1 MPTHSRL
8 VVPLLALL
16 LTGCGEVPSSP
27 ASPTPAAG
35 ASSSSEPAAPSPTST
50 PSGATPTATATPSG
64 RPAPERAELP
74 RGGRTVFPT
83 YRLVGYSGL
92 TGASTLGRLG
102 TGPLDQRVREI
113 ERRATP
119 YAAGRK
125 ILPVLEII
133 ATIVQPGPGRDGKYR
148 TRLSDRQI
156 KTYLTAARAR
166 KAILLL
172 NIQPGRSEFSTEA
185 RAFERWLREPDVGVA
200 LDPEWA
206 MDPGQRPGGAYGHTT
221 GAELNRTAAYLSG
234 LVRRHDLP
242 EKVMVYHQV
251 AASVV
256 RKESGLKAHRGVAMV
271 KSVDGLGPP
280 GPKINTYR
288 VVNKTTPEHVHAG
301 FKLFYTEDAAGGSR
315 LMTPREVLRLRPQP
329 EYVLYE

>member
-1 MPTHSRL
+1 M
-8 VVPLLALL
+8 
-16 LTGCGEVPSSP
+16 
-27 ASPTPAAG
+27 
-35 ASSSSEPAAPSPTST
+35 
-50 PSGATPTATATPSG
+50 
-64 RPAPERAELP
+64 LP
-74 RGGRTVFPT
+74 RGGREVFPA

-113 ERRATP
+113 EQRAKP
-119 YAAGRK
+119 YAAGRQV
-125 ILPVLEII
+125 LPVLEII

-148 TRLSDRQI
+148 VRLSDKQI
-156 KTYLTAARAR
+156 KTYLAAARKR
-166 KAILLL
+166 QDLLLL
-172 NIQPGRSEFSTEA
+172 NIQPGRSEFLTEA
-185 RAFERWLREPDVGVA
+185 KAFERWLREPDVGVA

-206 MDPGQRPGGAYGHTT
+206 MDPGQRPGRAYGGTT
-221 GAELNRTAAYLSG
+221 GAELDRTGAYLSG
-234 LVRRHDLP
+234 LVKKHDLP

-256 RKESGLKAHRGVAMV
+256 RKESGLKDHPGVVMV

-280 GPKINTYR
+280 GPKVNTYR

-301 FKLFYTEDAAGGSR
+301 FKLFYTEDTEGGSR
-315 LMTPREVLRLRPQP
+315 LMTPREVLRLKPQP